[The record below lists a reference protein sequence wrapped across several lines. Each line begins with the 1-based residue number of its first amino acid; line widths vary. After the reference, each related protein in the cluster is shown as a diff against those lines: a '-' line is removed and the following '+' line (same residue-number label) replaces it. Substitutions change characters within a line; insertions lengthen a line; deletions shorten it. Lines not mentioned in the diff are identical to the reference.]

1 MSIRNGLLS
10 DIPAIMANEQI
21 PEYRQYIGSWTFEE
35 HRSAMES
42 ADVEY
47 LVTVRG
53 DVLAGFA
60 IVQDL
65 QSGNRCILLRRIAV
79 DAPRRDLGRELLQS
93 TMDRVFRHHG
103 AHRLWLDVFVTN
115 TRARRLYASLGFR
128 EEGVLRDAI
137 LRDGEFH
144 SQVLMSLLEHEY
156 TERQP
161 QTAKAVTLPD
171 AD

>member
-1 MSIRNGLLS
+1 MSIRTGLLS
-10 DIPAIMANEQI
+10 DIPGIMAIEQI

-47 LVTVRG
+47 LVVVRE

-60 IVQDL
+60 ILQGL
-65 QSGNRCILLRRIAV
+65 QSEHRCILLRRIAV
-79 DAPRRDLGRELLQS
+79 SARRRGLGRELLQS
-93 TMDRVFRHHG
+93 AMDRVFRHHG

-128 EEGVLRDAI
+128 EEGLLRDAI

-161 QTAKAVTLPD
+161 QTAGAVTLPG
-171 AD
+171 AE

>member
-10 DIPAIMANEQI
+10 DIPAIMAIEQI

-47 LVTVRG
+47 LVAVRG